1 VLNHES
7 VAEPLGIGLNML
19 VDPFLCPWRQRAK
32 QEHGSF
38 ITHQYIGRGFEFDFH
53 VSFEGGRLARL
64 FLLGFRARLLS
75 GTVFM
80 AMWKKI
86 AIVVV
91 AWVGSVLVYVEFFK
105 AR

>member
-1 VLNHES
+1 
-7 VAEPLGIGLNML
+7 
-19 VDPFLCPWRQRAK
+19 
-32 QEHGSF
+32 
-38 ITHQYIGRGFEFDFH
+38 
-53 VSFEGGRLARL
+53 L

-86 AIVVV
+86 VIVVV